1 MILSLIWVENSEP
14 RTRIILIVSGVV
26 FLILTGLVALWAR
39 SIRDQF
45 APQDD
50 LVEVDGEP
58 VVPGGLVRERRCQSF
73 GREAIARSKS
83 GK

>member
-1 MILSLIWVENSEP
+1 M
-14 RTRIILIVSGVV
+14 SGVV

-58 VVPGGLVRERRCQSF
+58 VVPAS
-73 GREAIARSKS
+73 
-83 GK
+83 